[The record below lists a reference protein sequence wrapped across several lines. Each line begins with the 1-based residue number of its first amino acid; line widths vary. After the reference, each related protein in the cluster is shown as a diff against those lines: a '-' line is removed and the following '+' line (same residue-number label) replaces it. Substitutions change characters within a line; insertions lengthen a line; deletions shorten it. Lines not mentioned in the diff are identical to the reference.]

1 MAAGD
6 QYRIKAEE
14 FNARAQSEARPQM
27 RVELEHL
34 AKAHLR
40 LAAQADLNER
50 AEMVDDLCRELGAT
64 GGKSKRR
71 PYAPL
76 RPTSAMQK
84 TGRNGLVASVTKRR
98 VIPLAVVLLAMAT
111 IALFVFW

>member
-6 QYRIKAEE
+6 QYRIKAAE

-27 RVELEHL
+27 RVEFEHL

-40 LAAQADLNER
+40 LGAQADLNER
-50 AEMVDDLCRELGAT
+50 VEVVDDLCRELGAT
-64 GGKSKRR
+64 GGKSKRG
-71 PYAPL
+71 PYEPL
-76 RPTSAMQK
+76 RLRSPMPE
-84 TGRNGLVASVTKRR
+84 RNGLVASVTKRR
-98 VIPLAVVLLAMAT
+98 GIPLAVVLLAMAT

>member
-6 QYRIKAEE
+6 QHRIKAAE

-27 RVELEHL
+27 RVEFEHL

-50 AEMVDDLCRELGAT
+50 VEVVEDLCGELGAT
-64 GGKSKRR
+64 GAESKRG
-71 PYAPL
+71 PYEPL
-76 RPTSAMQK
+76 RPRLAMQ
-84 TGRNGLVASVTKRR
+84 TERNGLVASVTKRSG
-98 VIPLAVVLLAMAT
+98 IPLAVVLLAMAT
-111 IALFVFW
+111 IAVLVFW